1 MPHETQDLSHFA
13 AHVDVAQAPA
23 DIQRQL
29 NRVIADTLAAVVGGS
44 VEPELRAMG
53 QRLAH
58 SSGPAVLPG
67 LGRHVAADAAAMING
82 SGGTFLEMDE
92 GNRFSRGH
100 PAVHVLPA
108 VLALCQERQL
118 GLRAFLNGVLAGYE
132 VGSRIGAAAQ
142 LRASMHPHGTWGT
155 VGAAAGCARAL
166 GLDSS
171 AMHEVINISTS
182 LTTASSKKTMLEG
195 GLVRN
200 VYAGLSN
207 RNGLLAL
214 QLFESG
220 FGGERHGIESIFG
233 EVVSERIDL
242 AALVRGL
249 GSEWHIAQNY
259 FKLHA
264 CCRYNHGTLDA
275 VDAIAAGP
283 GLPDVSLIERIEVAT
298 YNIASELIDP
308 APRNTLAAKF
318 SVPFA
323 VATRLV
329 HGHSQL
335 PSFTWEAVRNPAVLA
350 LAQKVVVRE
359 DRAMNARLPHERP
372 AHVRMLLTDGSV
384 REAAVGVNRGDDASP
399 YTDAELHGKFMS
411 LCTRVW
417 SPEQAQLLYQAT
429 VALSSQ
435 GPDQDRDWSAWCQML
450 AQAPLA
456 ALPTGA

>member
-1 MPHETQDLSHFA
+1 M
-13 AHVDVAQAPA
+13 
-23 DIQRQL
+23 
-29 NRVIADTLAAVVGGS
+29 
-44 VEPELRAMG
+44 
-53 QRLAH
+53 
-58 SSGPAVLPG
+58 
-67 LGRHVAADAAAMING
+67 
-82 SGGTFLEMDE
+82 
-92 GNRFSRGH
+92 
-100 PAVHVLPA
+100 
-108 VLALCQERQL
+108 
-118 GLRAFLNGVLAGYE
+118 
-132 VGSRIGAAAQ
+132 
-142 LRASMHPHGTWGT
+142 
-155 VGAAAGCARAL
+155 
-166 GLDSS
+166 
-171 AMHEVINISTS
+171 
-182 LTTASSKKTMLEG
+182 
-195 GLVRN
+195 
-200 VYAGLSN
+200 
-207 RNGLLAL
+207 
-214 QLFESG
+214 
-220 FGGERHGIESIFG
+220 
-233 EVVSERIDL
+233 
-242 AALVRGL
+242 
-249 GSEWHIAQNY
+249 
-259 FKLHA
+259 
-264 CCRYNHGTLDA
+264 
-275 VDAIAAGP
+275 DAIAAGP